1 MKLETGV
8 KKPLGLFWKSVVY
21 VIYVMTAISGAG
33 LFLMMAVTCCDVAL
47 RATGFPVK
55 GAYDVV
61 RICGV
66 ITMACALP
74 LTTAMK
80 GHIAIEYFFQ
90 KLNRLGRLIVDS
102 IMRLVS
108 IAAFSCATI
117 ACISCGQR
125 LLAAGEVTSTI
136 EIPIFWV
143 PWVMAVAFAV
153 TAIVV
158 VFHLIY
164 PGQDMMRRVT
174 Q

>member
-1 MKLETGV
+1 M
-8 KKPLGLFWKSVVY
+8 VY
-21 VIYVMTAISGAG
+21 VIYVMTAISGAA

-66 ITMACALP
+66 LTMACALP

-90 KLNRLGRLIVDS
+90 KLNRVGRLVVDS
-102 IMRLVS
+102 VMRIIS
-108 IAAFSCATI
+108 IVAFSLATV

-143 PWVMAVAFAV
+143 PWLMAVAFGV

-158 VFHLIY
+158 VFHLVY
-164 PGQDMMRRVT
+164 PGREMMKIGVAP
-174 Q
+174 

>member
-1 MKLETGV
+1 MNVV

-33 LFLMMAVTCCDVAL
+33 LFLMMAVTCCDVVL

-55 GAYDVV
+55 GSYDVV

-108 IAAFSCATI
+108 IGAFSCAAV

-143 PWVMAVAFAV
+143 PWVMAVAFGV

-164 PGQDMMRRVT
+164 PGRDMMKIGVAP
-174 Q
+174 